1 MKPVLP
7 KGEAGFVRSRYPAPM
22 QNRSEADSQSLFDQ
36 LGGEPVLRAV
46 IDTFVESVYA
56 DVMIGFLFK
65 NFDKDR
71 LKRHEYQFT
80 ARALGAD
87 VPYEGRPIRE
97 AHAQHPILGGQFSRR
112 KVLLRDALVAQG
124 APVAVIE
131 ALLAH
136 TEKLRATVT
145 TQPGATCVQH
155 VTQGPLVTSWRP
167 DEPK

>member
-1 MKPVLP
+1 MRNPS
-7 KGEAGFVRSRYPAPM
+7 ETAGR
-22 QNRSEADSQSLFDQ
+22 SLFDQ

-56 DVMIGFLFK
+56 DVMIGFHFRD
-65 NFDKDR
+65 FAKDR
-71 LKRHEYQFT
+71 LKLHEYQFT

-87 VPYEGRPIRE
+87 VPYEGRPMRE
-97 AHAQHPILGGQFSRR
+97 AHARHPILGGQFSRR
-112 KVLLRDALVAQG
+112 KVLLRDALVAHG

-131 ALLAH
+131 ALMAH
-136 TEKLRATVT
+136 TEKLRAVVT

-167 DEPK
+167 GEPE